1 MSLNH
6 SPSIVTNGLVF
17 AYDMA
22 NTQKSWKGA
31 PSTNYIST
39 SPTWAGDGTDQ
50 SAFTKG
56 YTEITNPDLMYYGLK
71 TFLWRPGSSLNCY
84 LQSDDIVGGT
94 STISATWTFS
104 CYVKAEN
111 NQAITSMGVY
121 MYFPSSDGNVA
132 GTITDV
138 GRGWYRITR
147 TRTGTANYISLIGF
161 TGFTANVKYYLSG
174 AMLTMDSIP
183 VGPLNGNQT
192 RTTTQA
198 LLDLTG
204 NNTITTNSLTY
215 ASDGTFSFNGTSNS
229 LTIPFNASKFT
240 FNSEQTIIIWM
251 KNQSPSSAIRNPY
264 DQAYGGAGTITHEN
278 DTAFNYYFGTAGSNT
293 SPYTNLSSSFGV
305 VIGELA
311 MICVTRNA
319 STVSWYKNG
328 VFSNSMVNPY
338 GASVVTGT
346 NNITIGSGYAGAF
359 GGNIY
364 TVQLYNRAL
373 SAAEVK
379 QNYNAYR
386 GRYGQ

>member
-94 STISATWTFS
+94 STTSATWTFS

-204 NNTITTNSLTY
+204 NNTWTVNNLTY
-215 ASDGTFSFNGTSNS
+215 ASDGTFSFNGSNS
-229 LTIPFNASKFT
+229 WIESATSSVFDSQTITMESWNKPTTTSQYGFLFEKGQVNTQYSNFYNADGTFYFRTMGLSQQDLAFTASTYITSGQWNHVVCVVGGGTKTVYINGIQRYQTTGITGTMPTGQINQYVGKYGNAGNNYPFN
-240 FNSEQTIIIWM
+240 
-251 KNQSPSSAIRNPY
+251 
-264 DQAYGGAGTITHEN
+264 
-278 DTAFNYYFGTAGSNT
+278 GS
-293 SPYTNLSSSFGV
+293 
-305 VIGELA
+305 IA
-311 MICVTRNA
+311 
-319 STVSWYKNG
+319 VSR
-328 VFSNSMVNPY
+328 V
-338 GASVVTGT
+338 
-346 NNITIGSGYAGAF
+346 
-359 GGNIY
+359 
-364 TVQLYNRAL
+364 YNRAL

-379 QNYNAYR
+379 QNFSAHR
-386 GRYGQ
+386 GRFGI